1 MSFVDITGT
10 VDADTDGIVFEGK
23 PGLERP
29 IIPRFLVPKNL
40 ARKIS
45 SLTEGDALEI
55 EKQRRSGDG
64 NISFDETKL
73 RSIIEKIGGDV
84 NSLKP
89 VDDTAET
96 GMRSA
101 NASDGPDFQ
110 EPPIADVPEQF
121 DGFWTPDEEQLRDL
135 DKRSGRRTPP
145 PPPANIGQKYVISR
159 DDDGVYFAE
168 NISAEDVWSLRSGAS
183 KAPKRPFFAP
193 RGGGN
198 KPDNGEG
205 YYFSTN
211 GKRYWGKYGAAGA
224 LVRRKNSDG
233 EYEYFLARRADG
245 MSVGGGKWSF
255 PGGAHKDKENSK
267 LPGATAIEEF
277 GEEVGGDIST
287 LKPIHTYTDQVA
299 PDWKYD
305 TYVFEVGPDELND
318 LRSMDGE
325 STDTG
330 WFTASDII
338 QMAEDDKLLESFK
351 RSAKEVFALSGDE
364 VKGNKTTRKIKKTLK
379 KISGEKVTSWQ
390 EKIKKY
396 EPIEPEDYFDINNE
410 MQSDFGISIG
420 QVMQDEYDEGASI
433 KEIAENWGIS
443 AHEVE
448 KLLSENKKGGMSSTS
463 VGQIMQDEYD
473 EGASIK
479 EIAEN
484 WDITTQ
490 EVEDFM
496 SRPPSV
502 GMSSAKTNRD
512 SRGRDATPA
521 KKKKLDSVIDF
532 VIDKIS
538 PVTVIQAYIDFS
550 DRRQEKKNPSLTAER
565 LAREE
570 KMKSG
575 VDKAGKS
582 GISIATKM
590 ALPEY
595 KTLMEK
601 VSLNGETVL
610 ASTSARTAEVQ
621 KLIDNLASKVD
632 GDLDG
637 MDFSKGNFSGIDF
650 KNYSLRNASFF
661 GSTLDKSNFSG
672 CIIDSA
678 TFEDASLIDA
688 NLSKISQAWRI
699 DFSGA
704 NLTNADLTKL
714 NMHSALLN
722 ETNLE
727 GAKLDGVNL
736 IMADIRDMDFSNARS
751 MRGVL
756 LEEVQGEGANFGG
769 LDMTNSSFVSANL
782 TNTNFS
788 NANLT
793 RSDLRNAKLDKAD
806 FSGANME
813 GIELEKPGLSPSSM
827 KETKFDNMPTKGE
840 EGTPSGMS
848 SLTRPYRDTSDEELK
863 ALYEKYLRYLG
874 GPGDKG
880 DSDFTYMRRS
890 KEYDKI
896 KKEIAR
902 REKDG
907 KKPSKGM
914 SSETKL
920 PGNKEMPGLPDDELT
935 SKLDDNVNS
944 LNELETLLDDGE
956 IDLAEYRKRQ
966 IPLRK
971 EAAELGAEKKRRS
984 GEKPKTGETGTLKR
998 EKVIDRGDGMIK
1010 RDERGNPSE
1019 WNGQKFLDGEA
1030 GKRRQAILELGFTEQ
1045 EADTLLGQR
1054 PSPQKSGMGSRS
1066 SAKTKPT
1073 FSLTPLNLFIKRET
1087 TRTKGPVP
1095 ELSGWSDRELA
1106 DSLSMYDIRAP
1117 RAWDEERG
1125 SFIPSWFPSKDS
1137 LVREFDSRGY
1147 NVFLG
1152 TSGSRQ
1158 YNDLMFSVLAKDNAI
1173 PQEMRRRIWKP
1184 SGLLT
1189 KAVRDGEEETG
1200 QVFPLKSR
1208 MKNWEFAAQAA
1219 DMTDV
1224 EVRSLD
1230 VEFDNERANKLADV
1244 RSGIISKEQF
1254 NKWYEGELTPLRRAL
1269 SAELTRRSL
1278 RKAVDGKQTIESVFG
1293 TGLTPREYAFLSKD
1307 PLLFTR
1313 AAGMMSRNGGSTID
1327 KMVKNGEITQ
1337 EDLEFIQQ
1345 YHDLS
1350 DRLSVDLYD
1359 ELTNLF
1365 GSNPDDVDWDSL
1377 DIDTKSKSRDIHA
1390 KWMRKYS
1397 ASLSQLGDGQKRSRN
1412 ELANMGFDDGEIDDI
1427 MTGSMS
1433 SGGMS
1438 SKRKSNK
1445 KITSKWSEEDRR
1457 AFTEQ
1462 NLRSKKVPK
1471 KKKKGP
1477 VANEWTERRA
1487 GREIKSTTRASDST
1501 YGDSAKT
1508 ASYYESLANQY
1519 FSGIAEYV
1527 GEDTRIVNSNY
1538 NPNIPTM
1545 DEPFASIRTSTV
1557 GSLKD
1562 GDFLPDGFDAPSM
1575 FSTPTNP
1582 RYKVVYV
1589 SKDKDGQIVFGARDL
1604 QTGELLVKKMG
1615 VNEILPNVMRQSTNK
1630 RFGGMS
1636 SSRKVG
1642 DVKLHAK
1649 LADQFKFEQFD
1660 EIEKDLNGFIDEIN
1674 SINEQLNIIWKNGQR
1689 RTDAGLPDSDFD
1701 EKRYGELEDMRSSL
1715 EDTVGEYVK
1724 FAEFVAQENIMRR
1737 RNKAAVKLAKEKV
1750 QNALKKQESPSGNP
1764 FEMNDIDTR
1773 RLFELGVTEADVADI
1788 LDSFD
1793 IDDREMERVFTAG
1806 RPPFTGTKFAKQISS
1821 IIDSRSSLDGPEFEE
1836 FDPEDEDEQRE
1847 ISKLARRMINSAAD
1861 DSARRSKITDRSK
1874 TMIDVGV
1881 SSSSSGGMSSKTP
1894 MGKGLG
1900 TSKVLYP
1907 TRPNKFIAKDVSF
1920 VFYDANREE
1929 LSVGYKDKK
1938 KYVFG
1943 GITPEMVNDIENGKN
1958 SLIASLN
1965 AVKKDARYTINP
1977 DGTVMGSPPN
1987 TLKLLNRDKDR
1998 LELIG
2003 DDLEVVE
2010 SVIDGLKN
2018 GQNDMTRKMRS
2029 DRRNQAMS
2037 MASGLAKN
2045 NEYAMAFN
2053 IMDALDEI
2061 DTRTN
2066 GAGYMP
2072 NGMRSYAATI
2082 HPRVQVGLSQDE
2094 VGEIRDE
2101 IRAIMRKHNGNFF
2114 IKDGL
2119 SKYDGNLAAAQ
2130 KKEGRAQLVLLLPEY
2145 NAIMNSYE
2153 ELAKIDPDWTSV
2165 VGPHP
2170 VELAG
2175 VSKDGRFDTEKF
2187 KQTGDFAGKL
2197 INNGAP
2203 SEITVAEQRELINW
2217 ARRQPGFRIVQSIAS
2232 SYDEKNGALTA
2243 NQWRTLRSLHSN
2255 YGKNQYNR
2263 GGLESRRNSIGM
2275 RSTSSTDGPMP
2286 MNAVSGNTMGNFVP
2300 YGGPT
2305 EGGSR
2310 NAEVIPNVDIKGKSV
2325 EQVVPEGISDEEAL
2339 ALIESIGAYH
2349 PKANPDGIKG
2359 REYVERRTRL
2369 LDSIAETRRITERRA
2384 ALERAQQSGQ
2394 IGDDVNLPSHL
2405 EFWPLVSEDTKSRLN
2420 TAAQNK
2426 YGAQFIDLEPYQMED
2441 VLVFETGASGYYS
2454 AGTFKQIKKRPNAI
2468 DMEDWE
2474 RLLLPVHQRV
2484 SEIDE
2489 EEKIKREAARLEA
2502 DNSPSLEDMLDDP
2515 NIAPERKARIE
2526 GILAM
2531 RRESERKWKE
2541 SAQTS
2546 SAKRRS
2552 AAKKEIKLQKYETI
2566 DDVGR
2571 DSVKNIETMAKAKY
2585 GSKFD
2590 SLTPV
2595 QQKDVLDSYAKERFG
2610 VEHYRNIEQSVQK
2623 AQSMAERFSQQE
2635 RIDGEHLAAWDSI
2648 TDFFNSSEQP
2658 SFTGEKIDS
2667 LRELLDNYPI
2677 ENENSTDAE
2686 LLLSNKIED
2695 ISSLIDEMEMSYDD
2709 ENITIPTGRTG
2720 GMASSKKFTPRGV
2733 EVERDESSS
2742 RIGGMSSLFNRNKP
2756 DKTETDT
2763 GTVKAPDKPSK
2774 PERKKPIVT
2783 DGWKKVG
2790 GQGGSNPGGFFE
2802 DENGVRHYVKT
2813 PRSLSH
2819 IESEVLAA
2827 ELYKMLGL
2835 GVPQISQG
2843 SYQGKPNVVSTLISE
2858 PSRPI
2863 TGAMGD
2869 GSKQWQAK
2877 VIEGFVADAWLA
2889 NWDAVLNDNVRA
2901 DKNGNP
2907 IRVDNGG
2914 SMKWRAQG
2922 GPKGAAWGNTVGEID
2937 SLRGQSPAAPV
2948 YRQITDQQIKDQVAK
2963 LEAISPDTIK
2973 ATVASIVSDPAEAKE
2988 LTDTLLAR
2996 RQDLINRF
3004 GKGRSAGMSS
3014 RTALKPMPEF
3024 GSQKFMESLP
3034 ATLSDLSNEELM
3046 RMWDSTRPFVNLQ
3059 QYEMG
3064 ENAKNL
3070 NIRMEKIKTDI
3081 RKRIKSEVSLR
3092 NGAPESRSEKIG
3104 QGSAE
3109 AMARASV
3116 ERKNRSEAIR
3126 NLLNNRSNAI
3136 KKYYS
3141 STRMEDDQHT
3151 AIWDDIDAALM
3162 ADGDTDITLSKLD
3175 SMIQLLDDYISSN
3188 KKDVSKNE
3196 QRRNVGQAEKMRI
3209 SLAQL
3214 AEEYASDPYVKN
3226 GGEDLEKPKTPR
3238 INRNGAETQNPA
3250 SENNNI
3256 SSRIS
3261 MAPTKTTAQ
3270 YMSAR
3275 KGEARAEGMRSS
3287 TGMASKTGRAEIR
3300 GEATFFKSIQDM
3312 LLYEAG
3318 KSDDSKASS
3327 ALRTLHTIMTRQKSG
3342 LISDKRTNAGAIYL
3356 MQDELDNILDALFL
3370 SIDRQVGRDN
3380 ADRAKL
3386 LSNFADMLAMAGMA
3400 TFIDKSVPEV
3410 NSRTVKKFN
3419 SEGREVEIPLNE

>member
-1 MSFVDITGT
+1 MSFIDVTGR
-10 VDADTDGIVFEGK
+10 VDADNDGIVFEGL
-23 PGLERP
+23 PLERP
-29 IIPRFLVPKNL
+29 IIPRFMVPQKF
-40 ARKIS
+40 ARQIS
-45 SLTEGDALEI
+45 SLTEGDSAEI
-55 EKQRRSGDG
+55 EKQRRSG
-64 NISFDETKL
+64 NSEIQFDENKL
-73 RSIIEKIGGDV
+73 RSIVQNVGGDTDA
-84 NSLKP
+84 LQG
-89 VDDTAET
+89 VDET
-96 GMRSA
+96 GRDAGMASRTVRKPDAGGYPENRVVRDKPSGRILRGSRDTSKRGPIVDKKKRPRTETLSGGTRYGGSRRGRYGEDADIQEGVDEVEEAISA
-101 NASDGPDFQ
+101 DVDTLKATEKEKSTGMSSSSMSDGPDFQ
-110 EPPIADVPEQF
+110 EPPIDDAPEQF

-135 DKRSGRRTPP
+135 DKRSGRTPR
-145 PPPANIGQKYVISR
+145 PPANIGQKYVISR

-183 KAPKRPFFAP
+183 TPPKRPFFAP

-198 KPDNGEG
+198 QPGNGEG

-233 EYEYFLARRADG
+233 EYEYFLARRAKG

-255 PGGAHKDKENSK
+255 PGGAHKDKDNSK
-267 LPGATAIEEF
+267 LSGATAIEEF
-277 GEEVGGDIST
+277 REEVGGDISS

-305 TYVFEVGPDELND
+305 TYVFEVGPDELDD

-330 WFTASDII
+330 WFTASDIM
-338 QMAEDDKLLESFK
+338 QMAEEGKLLDSFK
-351 RSAKEVFALSGDE
+351 RSAKEVLALSGDE
-364 VKGNKTTRKIKKTLK
+364 VKGNKTTRKIKKAFN
-379 KISGEKVTSWQ
+379 KISGKKVTSWR
-390 EKIKKY
+390 EKIREY
-396 EPIEPEDYFDINNE
+396 EPIQWEDYFDINDE

-433 KEIAENWGIS
+433 KEIAENWGLTT
-443 AHEVE
+443 HEVE
-448 KLLSENKKGGMSSTS
+448 KLLDDNSKDGKSSTS
-463 VGQIMQDEYD
+463 IGQIMQDEYD

-484 WDITTQ
+484 WTMTTQ
-490 EVEDFM
+490 EVEEFM
-496 SRPPSV
+496 GRARPG
-502 GMSSAKTNRD
+502 GMSSTQSRGNSRTQNETTGDDGQKNSLADFISEKTNPLALL
-512 SRGRDATPA
+512 DAYERA
-521 KKKKLDSVIDF
+521 VKK
-532 VIDKIS
+532 
-538 PVTVIQAYIDFS
+538 Q
-550 DRRQEKKNPSLTAER
+550 
-565 LAREE
+565 
-570 KMKSG
+570 
-575 VDKAGKS
+575 GKS
-582 GISIATKM
+582 GTDKNNQGMRSEAKIPESKEIS
-590 ALPEY
+590 
-595 KTLMEK
+595 
-601 VSLNGETVL
+601 
-610 ASTSARTAEVQ
+610 
-621 KLIDNLASKVD
+621 
-632 GDLDG
+632 
-637 MDFSKGNFSGIDF
+637 
-650 KNYSLRNASFF
+650 
-661 GSTLDKSNFSG
+661 
-672 CIIDSA
+672 
-678 TFEDASLIDA
+678 
-688 NLSKISQAWRI
+688 
-699 DFSGA
+699 
-704 NLTNADLTKL
+704 
-714 NMHSALLN
+714 
-722 ETNLE
+722 
-727 GAKLDGVNL
+727 
-736 IMADIRDMDFSNARS
+736 
-751 MRGVL
+751 
-756 LEEVQGEGANFGG
+756 
-769 LDMTNSSFVSANL
+769 
-782 TNTNFS
+782 
-788 NANLT
+788 
-793 RSDLRNAKLDKAD
+793 
-806 FSGANME
+806 
-813 GIELEKPGLSPSSM
+813 GLS
-827 KETKFDNMPTKGE
+827 
-840 EGTPSGMS
+840 
-848 SLTRPYRDTSDEELK
+848 
-863 ALYEKYLRYLG
+863 
-874 GPGDKG
+874 
-880 DSDFTYMRRS
+880 
-890 KEYDKI
+890 
-896 KKEIAR
+896 
-902 REKDG
+902 
-907 KKPSKGM
+907 
-914 SSETKL
+914 
-920 PGNKEMPGLPDDELT
+920 DDELT
-935 SKLDDNVNS
+935 SKLDDNVNA
-944 LNELETLLDDGE
+944 LNELENLLDNGE

-966 IPLRK
+966 VPLRK
-971 EAAELGAEKKRRS
+971 EAAKLGAEKKRRS
-984 GEKPKTGETGTLKR
+984 GKTPQTTEAGATRR
-998 EKVIDRGDGMIK
+998 ERVMDRGDGMIK

-1030 GKRRQAILELGFTEQ
+1030 EKRRQAILELGFTEQ
-1045 EADTLLGQR
+1045 EADTLLGPRQ
-1054 PSPQKSGMGSRS
+1054 SPQKSGMGSRS
-1066 SAKTKPT
+1066 NAKAKPS
-1073 FSLTPLNLFIKRET
+1073 FALTPANLFVKRET
-1087 TRTKGPVP
+1087 PRTKGPVP
-1095 ELSGWSDRELA
+1095 ELNGWSDRELSEA
-1106 DSLSMYDIRAP
+1106 LSMYDIRAP
-1117 RAWDEERG
+1117 REWDKERG
-1125 SFIPSWFPSKDS
+1125 SFIPSWFPSKES

-1147 NVFLG
+1147 NVYLG
-1152 TSGSRQ
+1152 TSNSRR
-1158 YNDLMFSVLAKDNAI
+1158 YNDLVYSVPAKDNAT
-1173 PQEMRRRIWKP
+1173 PEEMRRRIWKP

-1189 KAVRDGEEETG
+1189 QAIRNGEEETG
-1200 QVFPLKSR
+1200 QVFPLKSKIR
-1208 MKNWEFAAQAA
+1208 NWEFAAQVA
-1219 DMTDV
+1219 DMTDA

-1230 VEFDNERANKLADV
+1230 VEFDNERANKLTDA
-1244 RSGIISKEQF
+1244 RTGLISKEQF
-1254 NKWYEGELTPLRRAL
+1254 NKWYEQELTPLRRVL
-1269 SAELTRRSL
+1269 SAEMTRRSL
-1278 RKAVDGKQTIESVFG
+1278 RNAVDGKQKIESVFG
-1293 TGLTPREYAFLSKD
+1293 TGLTPKEYAFLSKD

-1313 AAGMMSRNGGSTID
+1313 AAGMMSRSGGSIID
-1327 KMVKNGEITQ
+1327 KMVKSGEISQDDIDFMQ
-1337 EDLEFIQQ
+1337 E
-1345 YHDLS
+1345 YHELR
-1350 DRLSVDLYD
+1350 DRLNFELID

-1365 GSNPDDVDWDSL
+1365 GAHPDDVDWDSL
-1377 DIDTKSKSRDIHA
+1377 DSDTKSKSLDIHN

-1397 ASLSQLGDGQKRSRN
+1397 ASLSQLGEGEKKNRN
-1412 ELANMGFDDGEIDDI
+1412 ELARMGFDDGEIDDI
-1427 MTGSMS
+1427 MAGSMS
-1433 SGGMS
+1433 SGTSVGQLMQDEYDEGATLKDIANNWDMTVEQVQKAMNNWASGGMS
-1438 SKRKSNK
+1438 SKRKSNR
-1445 KITSKWSEEDRR
+1445 KITPKWSEEDRR
-1457 AFTEQ
+1457 AFSEQ
-1462 NLRSKKVPK
+1462 KLRSKKVPK

-1477 VANEWTERRA
+1477 AANEWTERRA
-1487 GREIKSTTRASDST
+1487 GREIKSTTRASDSP
-1501 YGDSAKT
+1501 YSNAART

-1527 GEDTRIVNSNY
+1527 GEDTRIANGNY
-1538 NPNIPTM
+1538 NPNIPTL
-1545 DEPFASIRTSTV
+1545 DEPFSTIRTSPV
-1557 GSLKD
+1557 SALKD
-1562 GDFLPDGFDAPSM
+1562 GDFLPDGFDSPDM
-1575 FSTPTNP
+1575 WSTPTNP
-1582 RYKVVYV
+1582 RYKIVYL
-1589 SKDKDGQIVFGARDL
+1589 SKNKDGQIVFGARDL
-1604 QTGELLVKKMG
+1604 QNGELLVKKMG
-1615 VNEILPNVMRQSTNK
+1615 VNEVLPNVMRQSVNK

-1649 LADQFKFEQFD
+1649 LTDQFKFEQFD
-1660 EIEKDLNGFIDEIN
+1660 EIEKDLNNLLEEIRSIDE
-1674 SINEQLNIIWKNGQR
+1674 QLDILFKNGQR
-1689 RTDAGLPDSDFD
+1689 RYEAGLEGPSDYD
-1701 EKRYGELEDMRSSL
+1701 EKRYGDLEDMRSSL

-1821 IIDSRSSLDGPEFEE
+1821 IINSRSSLEGPEFEE

-1874 TMIDVGV
+1874 TMIDVEV

-1907 TRPNKFIAKDVSF
+1907 TRQNKFIAKDVSF
-1920 VFYDANREE
+1920 VFYDANRGE

-1943 GITPEMVNDIENGKN
+1943 GITPEMVDDIENGKN

-1977 DGTVMGSPPN
+1977 DGTVMGSPLN

-1998 LELIG
+1998 LKLIG

-2082 HPRVQVGLSQDE
+2082 HTRVQVGLSQDE

-2203 SEITVAEQRELINW
+2203 SEITVAEQRELIDW

-2243 NQWRTLRSLHSN
+2243 NQWRTLRSLYSN

-2263 GGLESRRNSIGM
+2263 GGLESRRNSVGM

-2310 NAEVIPNVDIKGKSV
+2310 NAEVIPNVDIKGKSI
-2325 EQVVPEGISDEEAL
+2325 EQAVPEGLSDEEAL

-2405 EFWPLVSEDTKSRLN
+2405 EFWPLVSEDTKSKLN

-2441 VLVFETGASGYYS
+2441 ILVFETGASGYYS

-2756 DKTETDT
+2756 EKADTNT
-2763 GTVKAPDKPSK
+2763 GTTKTSDKPSK

-2813 PRSLSH
+2813 PPSLSH

-2827 ELYKMLGL
+2827 ELYKLLGL

-2843 SYQGKPNVVSTLISE
+2843 SYQGKPVVISTLISE

-2863 TGAMGD
+2863 TGASGD

-2877 VIEGFVADAWLA
+2877 VIEGFVGDAWLA
-2889 NWDAVLNDNVRA
+2889 NWDATLNDNVRA

-2914 SMKWRAQG
+2914 SMKWRARG
-2922 GPKGAAWGNTVGEID
+2922 GPKGAAWGTTVGEID
-2937 SLRGQSPAAPV
+2937 SLRGTNPSAPV

-2963 LEAISPDTIK
+2963 LEAISPETIK
-2973 ATVASIVSDPAEAKE
+2973 ATVASIISDPAEAKE

-3024 GSQKFMESLP
+3024 GSSKFMDSLP
-3034 ATLSDLSNEELM
+3034 ATLRDLSDEELM
-3046 RMWDSTRPFVNLQ
+3046 QMWDSMKPFVNLQ

-3092 NGAPESRSEKIG
+3092 NGAPESRSEKIK

-3109 AMARASV
+3109 EMARASA
-3116 ERKNRSEAIR
+3116 ERKNRSEIIKNA
-3126 NLLNNRSNAI
+3126 LTNRSDAI

-3141 STRMEDDQHT
+3141 STRMQDDQHT
-3151 AIWDDIDAALM
+3151 AIWDDVDEALT
-3162 ADGDTDITLSKLD
+3162 AGEDGDLTQSKFD
-3175 SMIQLLDDYISSN
+3175 SMIQILDEYISAN
-3188 KKDVSKNE
+3188 KNNVSKNE
-3196 QRRNVGQAEKMRI
+3196 QRRNVMQAEKMRN
-3209 SLAQL
+3209 SLSRL
-3214 AEEYASDPYVKN
+3214 AEQYANDPYMRDGNEPQSEPTVQ
-3226 GGEDLEKPKTPR
+3226 R
-3238 INRNGAETQNPA
+3238 IARSGANIGNPA
-3250 SENNNI
+3250 EENNNS

-3261 MAPTKTTAQ
+3261 MAPTRTTAQ
-3270 YMSAR
+3270 YVSAR
-3275 KGEARAEGMRSS
+3275 KNESRTEGMRSS
-3287 TGMASKTGRAEIR
+3287 TGMSSKTGRAEIR
-3300 GEATFFKSIQDM
+3300 GEASFFKSIQDM
-3312 LLYEAG
+3312 LSHEAG
-3318 KSDDSKASS
+3318 KSDDAKASS
-3327 ALRTLHTIMTRQKSG
+3327 ALRMLATIMTRQKSG

-3356 MQDELDNILDALFL
+3356 MQDELDSILDALFIA
-3370 SIDRQVGRDN
+3370 IDRQVGRDN

-3386 LSNFADMLAMAGMA
+3386 LSDFADMLARAGMA

-3410 NSRTVKKFN
+3410 NSRTITKFN